1 MSDNNT
7 KPKGISKSLKYFFGI
22 GDCGFTLMSNI
33 DTFYASYFFTN
44 IARFSLGAITVMTT
58 ISAVID
64 AILSCFYGAF
74 LNKIKPKKWGR
85 YRSWLI
91 LTPWLVPF
99 LYAMQ
104 FVRSQTGWPAPYLSL
119 LP

>member
-7 KPKGISKSLKYFFGI
+7 KPKGLSKSLKYFFGI

-64 AILSCFYGAF
+64 AKLSCVFGAGVGFGGGKTGPRKAGPYGGGHR
-74 LNKIKPKKWGR
+74 PGR
-85 YRSWLI
+85 
-91 LTPWLVPF
+91 
-99 LYAMQ
+99 
-104 FVRSQTGWPAPYLSL
+104 